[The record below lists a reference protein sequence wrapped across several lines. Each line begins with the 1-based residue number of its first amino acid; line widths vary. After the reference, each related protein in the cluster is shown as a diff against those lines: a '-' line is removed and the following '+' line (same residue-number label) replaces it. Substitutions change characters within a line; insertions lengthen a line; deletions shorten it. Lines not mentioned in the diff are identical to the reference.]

1 MRKKKSP
8 PTTRI
13 CLSPAADKL
22 QQFAAAELKRYL
34 KRLFG
39 VTAEVTSGSTVGAG
53 RRFIVGLR
61 SDDHV
66 RAAAGRLPRLSDQG
80 HLVRRQSP
88 QVMILAGG
96 SSAAVAWAVYEL
108 VEQYGV
114 RYLLHGDVFPENPGA
129 FRLPD
134 VDAVLEPTLQI
145 RSWRQWNGLPT
156 GPEMWTAKQ
165 QKAFIRQIFKLK
177 YNGVFLSLWPHQP
190 VVHYECGGIEK
201 STGLL
206 LFDQKF
212 PITRANIGRE
222 HLIDAPRLVNPEFVG
237 ARTYEERL
245 SICVRL
251 MKTIIRTAKSLGMH
265 TSFAMQPLEFPKEFR
280 PVLQAPSTE
289 SIQLGDLSCAETGDL
304 FNPGHVSLV
313 ETRIRA
319 YLDQYSEVDAMY
331 LEMPEHPQAGRVFE
345 QSWRELDARHGLAR
359 DCDIATLLRK
369 AAHNALVPG
378 DTERASREFKSSVS
392 MFNFFDRFFASND
405 ILERAAA
412 DNIKINLTIGMN
424 AEHLFPIMDRVLWD
438 GAGIATTLGYTASR
452 AVRAMDSMAR
462 MDTAKVPAELIVTFQ
477 DDNIGSLPQVATHSL
492 HNLVRNMQRHGW
504 RGFLTRY
511 WPIGD
516 LDPVVAF
523 LAKASWD
530 ATMTPHAAYVDHFS
544 QVYGPEAVDD
554 MCRAMRI
561 LEDIT
566 VILDLD
572 FLSLFFPV
580 LTIMCRE
587 LDEDKV
593 MPQGLLHVRAMFQA
607 VDNLFTE
614 VEKNVS
620 TERGRAE
627 LAYWRQRIVF
637 SIEALNEKELLHEGA
652 RWIAAA
658 QRARSKKAKAER
670 TAEAKQSF
678 AKAIAAG
685 KAAVRAM
692 ASEVRDDSDRGSLA
706 TYFHLFVREVQEQT
720 AAVLAGRAADANSD
734 PM

>member
-1 MRKKKSP
+1 
-8 PTTRI
+8 
-13 CLSPAADKL
+13 
-22 QQFAAAELKRYL
+22 
-34 KRLFG
+34 
-39 VTAEVTSGSTVGAG
+39 
-53 RRFIVGLR
+53 
-61 SDDHV
+61 
-66 RAAAGRLPRLSDQG
+66 
-80 HLVRRQSP
+80 
-88 QVMILAGG
+88 
-96 SSAAVAWAVYEL
+96 
-108 VEQYGV
+108 
-114 RYLLHGDVFPENPGA
+114 
-129 FRLPD
+129 
-134 VDAVLEPTLQI
+134 
-145 RSWRQWNGLPT
+145 
-156 GPEMWTAKQ
+156 
-165 QKAFIRQIFKLK
+165 
-177 YNGVFLSLWPHQP
+177 
-190 VVHYECGGIEK
+190 
-201 STGLL
+201 
-206 LFDQKF
+206 
-212 PITRANIGRE
+212 
-222 HLIDAPRLVNPEFVG
+222 
-237 ARTYEERL
+237 
-245 SICVRL
+245 
-251 MKTIIRTAKSLGMH
+251 
-265 TSFAMQPLEFPKEFR
+265 
-280 PVLQAPSTE
+280 
-289 SIQLGDLSCAETGDL
+289 
-304 FNPGHVSLV
+304 
-313 ETRIRA
+313 
-319 YLDQYSEVDAMY
+319 MY

-572 FLSLFFPV
+572 FLSLFGTKV
-580 LTIMCRE
+580 TDAGLAHLKGLTNLR
-587 LDEDKV
+587 
-593 MPQGLLHVRAMFQA
+593 GLRLTDTNITDAGLVHLKGLT
-607 VDNLFTE
+607 NLGYLYLNSTE
-614 VEKNVS
+614 V
-620 TERGRAE
+620 TESGVKD
-627 LAYWRQRIVF
+627 L
-637 SIEALNEKELLHEGA
+637 KE
-652 RWIAAA
+652 
-658 QRARSKKAKAER
+658 
-670 TAEAKQSF
+670 
-678 AKAIAAG
+678 
-685 KAAVRAM
+685 
-692 ASEVRDDSDRGSLA
+692 SLPGCNI
-706 TYFHLFVREVQEQT
+706 LR
-720 AAVLAGRAADANSD
+720 
-734 PM
+734 